1 MLSKIFKAYDVRGI
15 YPDPLAEV
23 DAFQVGF
30 GTATHLMD
38 VAARE
43 GRTGDRARTLVVGRD
58 MRKSSPSL
66 VRALKDGMIEAG
78 AVVVD
83 VGMVDTPFTYF
94 AANHLDAAGAVQ
106 TTASHNPAQYNGFK
120 VSGIGAR
127 PVGQDTG
134 LSAIKSIAEGAR
146 RGSGPGGGREESRD
160 LWDAYRAHLLRFLP
174 ASVLDGSRTLHVVI
188 DASNGMAG
196 TMVPKVFGDVKGLRI
211 TPINFDNSTGEFV
224 HEPNPLVEA
233 NLAPTREGV
242 RALKADFG
250 VCFDGDADRCMVIDE
265 RGEPVGCDLLTGWL
279 AQGWLEG
286 RAGASIVYDLRSTR
300 SVAEAVRERGG
311 VPVEGRVGHVF
322 MKQRL
327 RETGAPRRRAERP
340 LLLRGHVV
348 HRQRRARLRQRGVG
362 AGGRRD
368 ADVRV
373 HPAVPSLLPER
384 RDQLRER
391 RQAGCAGRAAG
402 QVPAREVPHARR
414 PEHGLRRLVG
424 EHPHVEHG
432 AAAAAQLGGP
442 RRGDGGRARA
452 RSRADSRPPRGPLKM
467 VPFLP
472 DQFANWSGRNGTIFT
487 RPGCA

>member
-322 MKQRL
+322 MKQKL
-327 RETGAPRRRAERP
+327 RETGAPFGGELSGHFYFADMWCTDSGARAFANVVSALVAAGTPMSACIAPFRRYCQSGEINFENDDKQGALDALRAKYPHAKCHTLDGLSMDCGDWWANIRMSNTEP
-340 LLLRGHVV
+340 LL
-348 HRQRRARLRQRGVG
+348 RLNLE
-362 AGGRRD
+362 ARD
-368 ADVRV
+368 AETVTARVRDLE
-373 HPAVPSLLPER
+373 PI
-384 RDQLRER
+384 
-391 RQAGCAGRAAG
+391 
-402 QVPAREVPHARR
+402 
-414 PEHGLRRLVG
+414 
-424 EHPHVEHG
+424 
-432 AAAAAQLGGP
+432 LGH
-442 RRGDGGRARA
+442 RVDH
-452 RSRADSRPPRGPLKM
+452 
-467 VPFLP
+467 
-472 DQFANWSGRNGTIFT
+472 
-487 RPGCA
+487 